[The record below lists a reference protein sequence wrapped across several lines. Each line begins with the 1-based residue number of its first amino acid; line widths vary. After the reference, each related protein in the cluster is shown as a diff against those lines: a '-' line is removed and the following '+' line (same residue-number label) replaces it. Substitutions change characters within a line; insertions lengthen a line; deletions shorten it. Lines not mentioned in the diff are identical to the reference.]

1 MPVYPIELT
10 DWLDSPAGR
19 RLRAAEAEVAADA
32 LRRVFGAQFL
42 QVGEWGDADTFT
54 QLAGTARRAVC
65 AARHAPGVSF
75 VAEDSQLPVAGH
87 TVDAVLLPH
96 TLERS
101 RDPHQ
106 VLRES
111 ERVLTG
117 GGRILVM
124 GFSPWSFVGVR
135 RMLGRG
141 GWPPGVKRL
150 VTERRLRDWLS
161 LLNFDVTEVRRYF
174 PAFDDHRATRAL
186 GRMPGYLGAYLLVAV
201 KRVHL
206 VTPVRS
212 LWVRPAR
219 VGAGLV
225 EPTTRNGL

>member
-1 MPVYPIELT
+1 MPVYPMEL
-10 DWLDSPAGR
+10 DAWLDTAAGR
-19 RLRAAEAEVAADA
+19 RLRACEAEAAADA
-32 LRRVFGAQFL
+32 LRKVFGAQFL
-42 QVGEWGDADTFT
+42 QVGDWGPIDTFT

-65 AARHAPGVSF
+65 AEHPVPGVSF
-75 VAEDSQLPVAGH
+75 LAEDSQLPVAGH

-96 TLERS
+96 TLERA

-106 VLRES
+106 VLRET

-117 GGRILVM
+117 GGRLLVM
-124 GFSPWSFVGVR
+124 GFAPWSFVGLR
-135 RMLGRG
+135 RLLGRG

-161 LLNFDVTEVRRYF
+161 LLNFDVTDVQRYF
-174 PAFDDHRATRAL
+174 PAFDDGRAARIA
-186 GRMPGYLGAYLLVAV
+186 GGIPGGLGAYLVVAI

-206 VTPVRS
+206 VTSVRS
-212 LWVRPAR
+212 LWSRPAR
-219 VGAGLV
+219 VAGGLV